1 MMLWHDLNIFSQAET
16 AETQLCFASRDI
28 TAIADLS
35 AWLWHHS
42 SGLEKPEVNTGK
54 LQQTYRG
61 QLLIH
66 TKNSGG
72 IKQD

>member
-1 MMLWHDLNIFSQAET
+1 MF

-28 TAIADLS
+28 TVIADLS

-54 LQQTYRG
+54 LRYNKHIEDSYWSTRRARG
-61 QLLIH
+61 E
-66 TKNSGG
+66 
-72 IKQD
+72 